1 MEVEI
6 SNIQALKEEMEV
18 LRNSWDNLFAEV
30 SLIAEAMDVPR
41 GFPVSHKRRRKR
53 FADERQSSGD
63 TNQQETEENR
73 FRNNVFFVALN
84 NIISALDTRFQTTAE
99 IFEEF
104 AAILKLKDLEEDQIH
119 QACHSLESKYTQD
132 LTAGFENLCV
142 NLLSTC

>member
-53 FADERQSSGD
+53 FADETQSSED

-73 FRNNVFFVALN
+73 FRNNIFFVA
-84 NIISALDTRFQTTAE
+84 ICALDTCFKTSAE

-104 AAILKLKDLEEDQIH
+104 AAILK
-119 QACHSLESKYTQD
+119 
-132 LTAGFENLCV
+132 
-142 NLLSTC
+142 